1 MSSHLLYLPC
11 CNRSLPTSD
20 RPSHSSS
27 AVYDVEVNREIPI
40 HLLRTLLGSSLRDAK
55 FESVMNLHQF
65 LSLLEAAESFLG
77 RTFDDLDSLRTIREG
92 NTMLP
97 SSSNFEQRSAMYG
110 RILPLAALRMF
121 RYALN
126 LSADDRFVDVG
137 HGLGLVPIQASYM
150 FGCNSCG
157 IELLP
162 QRYSVSLQ
170 VLSSMVRVLQ
180 GQHTSVG
187 EVTLFQGSFVSSHDF
202 RRHLLGKRH
211 RQFPLQIIQ
220 KFPARSSCQNVLQ
233 QFQRCICR
241 TFTVESTRVNP

>member
-1 MSSHLLYLPC
+1 
-11 CNRSLPTSD
+11 
-20 RPSHSSS
+20 
-27 AVYDVEVNREIPI
+27 VEVNREIPI

-126 LSADDRFVDVG
+126 LSEDDRFVDVG

-157 IELLP
+157 IYKYESMSLGP
-162 QRYSVSLQ
+162 SCDCVSWSHGGSCTEPVILHIYE
-170 VLSSMVRVLQ
+170 R
-180 GQHTSVG
+180 VG
-187 EVTLFQGSFVSSHDF
+187 EVHPTFMCCECDCSVSRD
-202 RRHLLGKRH
+202 GM
-211 RQFPLQIIQ
+211 
-220 KFPARSSCQNVLQ
+220 VLNALKHVDSLTH
-233 QFQRCICR
+233 FETCCR
-241 TFTVESTRVNP
+241 TFPRWLHTRHPVDHMIPNLSL